1 MRAVNL
7 LPRDEGGHRSKLTP
21 PRVTGFVG
29 FVLVATILVSGY
41 LLESSKVAQKEATL
55 DAARAELAL
64 VPPPPPPAPGEQ
76 FDLPG
81 QQAARVTSLHSAIA
95 GRIAWDRVLRE
106 LALVLPDDVWLD
118 RLQLRTPL
126 DASPTSFKVTGT
138 AYSHEGV
145 ARLMSRLQVVPEL
158 ADVQLLSSRSTTPGK
173 RGAVQFDIGAL
184 IRPAGSV
191 AS

>member
-7 LPRDEGGHRSKLTP
+7 LPRDQGGRGRKLTP
-21 PRVTGFVG
+21 PVVTG
-29 FVLVATILVSGY
+29 LVAIMLVFTVLISGF
-41 LLESSKVAQKEATL
+41 LLESSKVAQKESTL

-81 QQAARVTSLHSAIA
+81 QQTARVTALHSAIA

-118 RLQLRTPL
+118 RLHVNTPT
-126 DASPTSFKVTGT
+126 DASPTSFKITGT

-158 ADVQLLSSRSTTPGK
+158 TDVQLVSSRSITPGK

-184 IRPAGSV
+184 IRSPGST
-191 AS
+191 A